1 MAISKEAI
9 LSATNNGYAIFRH
22 FLGTRLA
29 KPGKAFK
36 NPFYDDRKASC
47 YVYRDRKSGIYKFK
61 DFGDS
66 GFSGD
71 CFYFVGKIFNLVCDD
86 HKDFVRILEIIDHEL
101 GLNLTGTKAITAR
114 IIRDNNGGVIRASQ
128 LPSIHDGFET
138 ALNKQPIQT
147 KPFSKS
153 ELTFWKQYGILE
165 EHLGRFHVVSIKQY
179 SGIGKTGKEYC
190 FKSTDS
196 EPIFGYQGRRNTKLY
211 MPFSK
216 LRFLFSG
223 EANENYTFGLEQLPL
238 RGDIV
243 FITGGEKDVLS
254 LAAHGFSALCLNS
267 ETANLPKNLLRRLS
281 YRFRHIVVLLDV
293 DDTGIASAKKYLT
306 DHREFNLKTIRLP
319 LSGSKDSKDVSDF
332 FRQGHAAEDLMML
345 FREMLDTCY
354 EDSIVMMRN
363 CEINFEEPP
372 TAPEPILAIN
382 DVPIGS
388 SGNLVCITG
397 SEGSGKTNYLGG
409 ILSGAI
415 RTGNIQIDTL
425 GASIRQNTLGHAVLL
440 FDTEQSEHQFYKN
453 VTYILDRSGIAHP
466 PGWFKAYS
474 LASISRKE
482 RLNLILEAM
491 DRFYY
496 EFGGLHMVVI
506 DGIADLMQGVNDEGS
521 SVMLT
526 EELFRMAAIY
536 NTVILCVLH
545 LTPSGI
551 KLRGHLG
558 SELQR
563 KAAGILLVEKN
574 DENDQSIVKALKVRD
589 GSPLDVPIIRF
600 GWSKKEGRHVF
611 MGLLAK
617 EDTQARKIKELTVVM
632 RDIYRGKTSMS
643 MNDLKQALMDAF
655 HVQER
660 SARAYIYTLKDAGII
675 ERSNHFPSQYRF
687 IQPDE

>member
-1 MAISKEAI
+1 
-9 LSATNNGYAIFRH
+9 
-22 FLGTRLA
+22 
-29 KPGKAFK
+29 
-36 NPFYDDRKASC
+36 
-47 YVYRDRKSGIYKFK
+47 
-61 DFGDS
+61 
-66 GFSGD
+66 
-71 CFYFVGKIFNLVCDD
+71 
-86 HKDFVRILEIIDHEL
+86 
-101 GLNLTGTKAITAR
+101 
-114 IIRDNNGGVIRASQ
+114 
-128 LPSIHDGFET
+128 
-138 ALNKQPIQT
+138 
-147 KPFSKS
+147 
-153 ELTFWKQYGILE
+153 
-165 EHLGRFHVVSIKQY
+165 
-179 SGIGKTGKEYC
+179 
-190 FKSTDS
+190 
-196 EPIFGYQGRRNTKLY
+196 
-211 MPFSK
+211 
-216 LRFLFSG
+216 
-223 EANENYTFGLEQLPL
+223 
-238 RGDIV
+238 
-243 FITGGEKDVLS
+243 
-254 LAAHGFSALCLNS
+254 
-267 ETANLPKNLLRRLS
+267 
-281 YRFRHIVVLLDV
+281 
-293 DDTGIASAKKYLT
+293 
-306 DHREFNLKTIRLP
+306 
-319 LSGSKDSKDVSDF
+319 
-332 FRQGHAAEDLMML
+332 
-345 FREMLDTCY
+345 
-354 EDSIVMMRN
+354 
-363 CEINFEEPP
+363 
-372 TAPEPILAIN
+372 
-382 DVPIGS
+382 
-388 SGNLVCITG
+388 VCITG